1 MDIGRRQVALAAAG
15 SLLWAVG
22 AQASGKPKDAAV
34 PGPDRGAQ
42 LLASVRKAVAEARK
56 AGEKQ
61 DLGGAML
68 TTIANLSLVNALHGH
83 FALVGV
89 GQALRSGGLA
99 AKEALEF
106 AKNMRENFKFVAQD
120 YDDLAN
126 QKGFD
131 ADLRDVFRSLQILAA
146 RAEHASAALVSYA
159 EGSTDT
165 ARAHVFE
172 AALEDYRSRVQA
184 FYAGLKAK

>member
-22 AQASGKPKDAAV
+22 AQAAAKAKEV
-34 PGPDRGAQ
+34 PAADRGAQ
-42 LLASVRKAVAEARK
+42 ILASVRKAVADARK

-83 FALVGV
+83 FALAGV
-89 GQALRSGGLA
+89 GQALRSGGIP

-106 AKNMRENFKFVAQD
+106 ANNMQQNFKFVAED
-120 YDDLAN
+120 YDDMAG

-131 ADLRDVFRSLQILAA
+131 ADLRAVFRTLQILAG
-146 RAEHASAALVSYA
+146 RAEHAAAALANYA
-159 EGSTDT
+159 AGSTDT
-165 ARAHVFE
+165 ARAHLFE